1 MLSETFVRN
10 YLLQGRVSI
19 QAFLSNNLSN
29 YYLIKN
35 LLISKLKIALIG
47 RETPLCKIDF
57 ILSFASVSLPLFYKR
72 S

>member
-35 LLISKLKIALIG
+35 LIK
-47 RETPLCKIDF
+47 F
-57 ILSFASVSLPLFYKR
+57 INKQIKDSPYRQRNTTV
-72 S
+72 